1 MLFITYLIIQAS
13 FLNMSNE
20 REQKNEQPPNSEED
34 QLLRGS
40 DNTVSIPK
48 VEWQQRGKRW
58 LKEIVDENL
67 FKHIAAALQ
76 NFNRSA
82 DLVKGL
88 NAAMQAGIE
97 AAETQRQ
104 GTNAVKQKMTEV
116 FKTYLAGQ
124 DQIDSVFT
132 QVGICTD
139 AIQEIQAN
147 MQRIVYEQGQV
158 TQLRKEMQ
166 EFMICLRSQFPD
178 MPVHVERQGYNPVF
192 QQWILTHNPSLTT
205 EANFRMQIK
214 DALNIGLFE
223 ESKDITCAICGEMTK
238 LTVTDYNSFCWQC
251 LEPTKIIC
259 GEKCIASFW
268 DQHREE
274 CSIHEFWKG
283 EGMCCG
289 VKAEGLPMAV
299 AYSKAKRDS
308 SPSLAILQKRA
319 ADQVGTMVP
328 MSSSTSAKKRKI
340 SAGNSNS
347 TSSSSALKSPALAG
361 KIVLSDK
368 DVIRRLEEQNVPA
381 LEKDVK
387 NRVGLFIGLE
397 SMRFSTN
404 CFYIPG
410 QIAQSDDVCPAFDN
424 EAGEE
429 AKFPDECVKR
439 FKCEYLHLFAD
450 RTVYPSDSFGNQLV
464 AKEFARYNRVHRNQM
479 RFTCEKQ
486 EKAYREKR
494 IWRQYDVE
502 GNLMAKGVF
511 MEKSVPGIGKAQN
524 ANKSA
529 SGPKQGKRK
538 AQAAKQP
545 NN

>member
-1 MLFITYLIIQAS
+1 
-13 FLNMSNE
+13 MSNE
-20 REQKNEQPPNSEED
+20 RERKNEEQSPESNEAE
-34 QLLRGS
+34 LLRDS
-40 DNTVSIPK
+40 DNRVTIPK
-48 VEWQQRGKRW
+48 VDWQQRGKRW

-82 DLVKGL
+82 DLLKGL

-104 GTNAVKQKMTEV
+104 GTNAVKQKMAEV

-124 DQIDSVFT
+124 DQIDAVFT
-132 QVGICTD
+132 QVKICTD
-139 AIQEIQAN
+139 AILEIQAN

-158 TQLRKEMQ
+158 TQLRNEMQ

-178 MPVHVERQGYNPVF
+178 MPAHVERQGYIPVF
-192 QQWILTHNPSLTT
+192 QQWILTHNPSLTM

-214 DALNIGLFE
+214 TALEIGLFDK
-223 ESKDITCAICGEMTK
+223 SKNITCAICGDATK
-238 LTVTDYNSFCWQC
+238 LTETDYNSFCWQC
-251 LEPTKIIC
+251 LEPTNIIC
-259 GEKCIASFW
+259 EEKCIATFW
-268 DQHREE
+268 EQHREK
-274 CSIHEFWKG
+274 CSIHKFWRG
-283 EGMCCG
+283 EGTCCG
-289 VKAEGLPMAV
+289 VEAEGLPMAV
-299 AYSKAKRDS
+299 AYSKANRDS

-319 ADQVGTMVP
+319 ADQVGTIVP

-368 DVIRRLEEQNVPA
+368 DVDGRLEEQNVPA
-381 LEKDVK
+381 LEKHVK

-397 SMRFSTN
+397 SMRFVTN

-410 QIAQSDDVCPAFDN
+410 QIAQSDDVCPAFDK
-424 EAGEE
+424 ETGEE
-429 AKFPDECVKR
+429 AKFPDDCESK

-450 RTVYPSDSFGNQLV
+450 RTVYPSDPHKLV
-464 AKEFARYNRVHRNQM
+464 AKEFARYNKVHRTQM
-479 RFTCEKQ
+479 KFTCEKQ

-494 IWRQYDVE
+494 IWRQYDVD
-502 GNLMAKGVF
+502 GNLMAKGIF
-511 MEKSVPGIGKAQN
+511 TEKPVPGIGKARN

-538 AQAAKQP
+538 A
-545 NN
+545 